1 MAGNDL
7 EALLG
12 GLLGAGRGGPAHL
25 MGSLLSALGAG
36 SGSGGNAL
44 DRLMEQLRDGGLGD
58 QADSWV
64 STGAN
69 DPISGPELAQG
80 LPYQV
85 LEYVAEE
92 AGISPET
99 AADQLAEVLPEAVDK
114 LTPDG
119 TVPQGSLE
127 DALTE
132 RHGG

>member
-7 EALLG
+7 EGLLG
-12 GLLGAGRGGPAHL
+12 GLLGAGRGGRAH
-25 MGSLLSALGAG
+25 LLSALLGALG
-36 SGSGGNAL
+36 SGSGVGGNAL
-44 DRLMEQLRDGGLGD
+44 DGLLEQLRDGGLGD
-58 QADSWV
+58 KARSWV

-69 DPISGPELAQG
+69 DPVSGPELAQA
-80 LPYQV
+80 LPYQA
-85 LEYVAEE
+85 LEYVAEQ
-92 AGISPET
+92 AGVSPET

-119 TVPQGSLE
+119 DVPQGSLE